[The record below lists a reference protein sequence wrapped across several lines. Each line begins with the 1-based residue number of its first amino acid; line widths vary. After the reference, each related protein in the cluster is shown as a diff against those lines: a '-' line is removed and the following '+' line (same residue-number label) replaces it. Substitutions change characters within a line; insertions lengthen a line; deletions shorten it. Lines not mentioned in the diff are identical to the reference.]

1 VAHALQSQVC
11 CGEAQ
16 VDPQFY
22 AFRWITLLLTQEFS
36 CPDVTRLWDTMLSDP
51 AGRTDS
57 LLRLCMAMLLNL
69 RQELLQVRWM
79 IRFCC
84 PYQVSQHDT
93 ETGAA
98 PDPVLHILCS
108 SARDAAPYHL
118 FWSCCR
124 AGLQKT

>member
-1 VAHALQSQVC
+1 MTLYACTDCGAPPRGTVC
-11 CGEAQ
+11 CGGAQ

-69 RQELLQVRWM
+69 RQELLQVRLM
-79 IRFCC
+79 
-84 PYQVSQHDT
+84 
-93 ETGAA
+93 
-98 PDPVLHILCS
+98 L
-108 SARDAAPYHL
+108 
-118 FWSCCR
+118 WSCR
-124 AGLQKT
+124 QPDLLRFPDLHHDVPSK